1 MLRIAICDDD
11 NTFTGSLETAVRTE
25 VRNMGLRAKTEVFS
39 DGSALLEYMEK
50 GNRYDLIFIDIEME
64 HVNGIT
70 AARHIRKIDR
80 SVLLI
85 YVSGYD
91 QYLKELF
98 EVEPF
103 RFLSN
108 PLDMDR
114 FRRYFREACMR
125 IDDTTAF
132 YRFTFN
138 KEVRKVILKDVAYF
152 ESRNR
157 IIHIFLTDGSKEQF
171 YGKLNEVE
179 QNLMGSRLY
188 FIRIHQSF
196 LVNYDYINKMN
207 FTDVTISLAGTDKL
221 LKISEDRQKE
231 VRKQLCEIASGKA
244 VIE

>member
-11 NTFTGSLETAVRTE
+11 NTFACILEDAVRME
-25 VRNMGLRAKTEVFS
+25 VREIGLRAETDVFF
-39 DGSALLEYMEK
+39 DGSELVAYMEQ
-50 GNRYDLIFIDIEME
+50 GNRYDLIFIDIEMGDI
-64 HVNGIT
+64 NGIT
-70 AARHIRKIDR
+70 AARQIREINR

-103 RFLSN
+103 RFLSK

-114 FRRYFREACMR
+114 FRRYFREACKR
-125 IDDTTAF
+125 ISDTTVNYF
-132 YRFTFN
+132 FTFN
-138 KEVRKVILKDVAYF
+138 KEIRKVVLKDVAYF

-157 IIHIFLTDGSKEQF
+157 IIHIFLSDGTIEQF
-171 YGKLNEVE
+171 YGRLNEVE
-179 QNLMGSRLY
+179 QNLMTSKLY
-188 FIRIHQSF
+188 FLRIHQSF

-207 FTDVTISLAGTDKL
+207 YTDVTISLVGSMKL
-221 LKISEDRQKE
+221 LKISENRQKQ
-231 VRKQLCEIASGKA
+231 VRKQLCEIAAGKV